1 MSSAIGSDPVT
12 VEAPGGP
19 MTPGAIPSAADI
31 RGGVRRL
38 RLHGATVYACRQ
50 CRSPI
55 RVVSAAYLPERCP
68 GCGSGTWTADGR
80 CTMTASCDTVRPAGD
95 RPRPHCP
102 GCGESIWRRASP
114 PRFDG
119 DA

>member
-1 MSSAIGSDPVT
+1 MSSAIGSYPVT
-12 VEAPGGP
+12 VEAPGDP
-19 MTPGAIPSAADI
+19 MTPGAIPSAADL

-68 GCGSGTWTADGR
+68 AVRERYLDGGR
-80 CTMTASCDTVRPAGD
+80 ALRDDRVVRTRAAAR
-95 RPRPHCP
+95 RPPPPLPRLRHLAP
-102 GCGESIWRRASP
+102 SIT
-114 PRFDG
+114 PRSM